1 MALVPGGTQ
10 LQMAA
15 WPALPSPAAGPRM
28 HQAGMSSG
36 NGLPLSRGCAS
47 GFPFAAPARM
57 FCNEF
62 GESIHSGKNPGVECF
77 LPAGVWVRG
86 CRAAGWAGAG
96 WGGGEMGRGR
106 CWLPDWPSP
115 QPSGTLAAFELF
127 FCLSACPS
135 GLEKLAGSG

>member
-1 MALVPGGTQ
+1 MGPSCKWQPGLLCPLLLQALACTRPECPQETGYLSPGG
-10 LQMAA
+10 
-15 WPALPSPAAGPRM
+15 G
-28 HQAGMSSG
+28 
-36 NGLPLSRGCAS
+36 AS

-86 CRAAGWAGAG
+86 RRAASWAGAG
-96 WGGGEMGRGR
+96 WGGGEMGRGW

-115 QPSGTLAAFELF
+115 QPSGTLAAFKLF